1 MQSAQKK
8 MQCDPIEEAEQFLD
22 QSKLWLI
29 SSSDNNMFEQKY
41 MFVCQ
46 ENYFAS
52 HGGKE
57 S

>member
-1 MQSAQKK
+1 MP
-8 MQCDPIEEAEQFLD
+8 CDPIEEAEQFLD